1 MINRNLVLY
10 SPISVFTSIWFVT
23 IALYVL
29 NPFQLDPIRTYTWFV
44 ILLGL
49 SMVYLGFITSKLLGE
64 GFTLS
69 FEREPIDDYPFDI
82 VKIKKYIIIFTT
94 ISLIGKVAADYL
106 IFKEIG
112 NIELYL
118 VNPRFVREFIKETQI
133 GNTSVN
139 LLLYKLFNYMGS
151 LLPITIILAGAIVN
165 IKKNRLVSI
174 YPLSVAL
181 FQSVATLQR
190 VYFIKQYVIWI
201 ISSFLIIYY
210 YPSKLQKEAV
220 RSFVKRII
228 WFIIFSV
235 TFLFV
240 VVFIR
245 SLFNPLANLEK
256 LYNSFYFY
264 IAGNIYWLDI
274 YLSFDKAALMGA
286 SIFRS
291 FIKFFVLFGLVEPG
305 SYLAPNYEFYRL
317 YDTMGNTYTYLRVPY
332 EDFKL
337 LGVMFISYLWGMLGY
352 FAMRVYLNRFSFIRF
367 GFAGLVILSFFWSFY
382 GFNLIHITAWIW
394 KLLLLAI
401 FNYLLLKNSNNS
413 AEKA

>member
-165 IKKNRLVSI
+165 IKKG
-174 YPLSVAL
+174 
-181 FQSVATLQR
+181 
-190 VYFIKQYVIWI
+190 W
-201 ISSFLIIYY
+201 
-210 YPSKLQKEAV
+210 
-220 RSFVKRII
+220 
-228 WFIIFSV
+228 
-235 TFLFV
+235 FLFT
-240 VVFIR
+240 
-245 SLFNPLANLEK
+245 P
-256 LYNSFYFY
+256 
-264 IAGNIYWLDI
+264 
-274 YLSFDKAALMGA
+274 
-286 SIFRS
+286 
-291 FIKFFVLFGLVEPG
+291 
-305 SYLAPNYEFYRL
+305 
-317 YDTMGNTYTYLRVPY
+317 
-332 EDFKL
+332 
-337 LGVMFISYLWGMLGY
+337 
-352 FAMRVYLNRFSFIRF
+352 
-367 GFAGLVILSFFWSFY
+367 
-382 GFNLIHITAWIW
+382 
-394 KLLLLAI
+394 
-401 FNYLLLKNSNNS
+401 
-413 AEKA
+413 

>member
-1 MINRNLVLY
+1 M
-10 SPISVFTSIWFVT
+10 
-23 IALYVL
+23 
-29 NPFQLDPIRTYTWFV
+29 
-44 ILLGL
+44 
-49 SMVYLGFITSKLLGE
+49 
-64 GFTLS
+64 
-69 FEREPIDDYPFDI
+69 
-82 VKIKKYIIIFTT
+82 
-94 ISLIGKVAADYL
+94 
-106 IFKEIG
+106 
-112 NIELYL
+112 
-118 VNPRFVREFIKETQI
+118 
-133 GNTSVN
+133 
-139 LLLYKLFNYMGS
+139 
-151 LLPITIILAGAIVN
+151 
-165 IKKNRLVSI
+165 
-174 YPLSVAL
+174 
-181 FQSVATLQR
+181 
-190 VYFIKQYVIWI
+190 YFIKQYVIWI

-382 GFNLIHITAWIW
+382 GFNLIHITAWIYFYW
-394 KLLLLAI
+394 QFLTI
-401 FNYLLLKNSNNS
+401 CS
-413 AEKA
+413 